1 MEYNILYD
9 KPVTNNIINSDTT
22 HLGTLIYNLTSD
34 IKNNNCSYIKHP
46 TKLLLSLEKLR
57 NIVGMHKL
65 KESIAQQTAFLMTKM
80 KNGNSSLKML
90 NTCLYGP
97 PGVGK
102 TTIGTTMAE
111 IWKHLGIL
119 QVNVDKHTTIINKF
133 ENYDVNI
140 LIIICAW
147 GYVLLN
153 KLYQDVMKP
162 LYQTYGYFVFLFV
175 CIALLFFVLLVSYY
189 QDMEPLNEEHAITI
203 ANRNDFVDIYLG
215 GTGPRT
221 RRFIEANRGKVI
233 FLDEAYN
240 MINGPTDSYGNE
252 AINTITQY
260 MSEHPDEVVFIFA
273 GYEQKLK
280 DTIFKA
286 QPGLERRCMWHFTCE
301 KYTGKEL
308 YSILLLQ
315 LKKEGIEILPRDG
328 NRVCRYIEKHVEDFK
343 NMGGDMERVTFY
355 LQLILATKGNNYATY
370 TDLKKAIQEL
380 RENTLKE
387 TPKTDFNKLFG
398 I

>member
-9 KPVTNNIINSDTT
+9 KTVTNDVMNEDTT
-22 HLGTLIYNLTSD
+22 HLGTLIYNLTND

-46 TKLLLSLEKLR
+46 AKLLLSLEKLK
-57 NIVGMHKL
+57 NIVGMNKL
-65 KESIAQQTAFLMTKM
+65 KESIAQQTAFLISKM

-90 NTCLYGP
+90 NTCLFGP

-102 TTIGTTMAE
+102 SSVGTIMAE

-119 QVNVDKHTTIINKF
+119 QVNVDKHSNMMSKF
-133 ENYDVNI
+133 ENYDPNI
-140 LIIICAW
+140 LIMICAW

-162 LYQTYGYFVFLFV
+162 LYQTYGYFAFLLF
-175 CIALLFFVLLVSYY
+175 CIALLFFVLIASYY
-189 QDMEPLNEEHAITI
+189 QDMEPLSDDNAITI

-260 MSEHPDEVVFIFA
+260 MSEHPNEVVFIFA

-301 KYTGKEL
+301 KYSGKEL
-308 YSILLLQ
+308 YAILLLQ

-355 LQLILATKGNNYATY
+355 LQLILATKENNYATY

-387 TPKTDFNKLFG
+387 TPKTNLEKLFN